1 VWLTVAGALCIASS
15 AVLIRLS
22 GAPPV
27 AAAFWRCALALPV
40 LWLLLRWERRRGAPP
55 LAPRT
60 RWVVR
65 LAGLFFAGDLVLFS
79 HAIGAVGAGLATVL
93 GNLQVLVVG
102 LLAWWLLGE
111 RPGRGLAVALPVMAA
126 GAALIGGL
134 VGSGSYGADPALGTV
149 FGVGASLLYAGY
161 ILLLRQGTPAAV
173 AGRRTGLVEPLLQAT
188 LGATVGALVL
198 GLATGD
204 RDLGLSWSALGW
216 LALLALTSQVLG
228 WLLISVSLRALPAA
242 ITSAVLLVQPAGA
255 VVLGAL
261 VLAERP
267 SGLQLAGVGLVVVGV
282 VVATRGHGRD
292 PAARND
298 SARRAALAQGALGE
312 VAERP
317 GELGVDELDVGAS
330 DPGALHPDRPAEP
343 VRDR

>member
-1 VWLTVAGALCIASS
+1 MPVLQTSRVWLTVAGALCIASS

-22 GAPPV
+22 GSPPV
-27 AAAFWRCALALPV
+27 AASFYRCLLALPV
-40 LWLLLRWERRRGAPP
+40 LWVLLRWERRRGSPA

-79 HAIGAVGAGLATVL
+79 HAIEAVGAGLATVL

-111 RPGRGLAVALPVMAA
+111 RPGRGLLVALPVM
-126 GAALIGGL
+126 GVGVALIGGL
-134 VGSGSYGADPALGTV
+134 VGSGSYGADPAMGAV

-173 AGRRTGLVEPLLQAT
+173 AGARTGLVEPLLQAT
-188 LGATVGALVL
+188 LGATVGALAI
-198 GLATGD
+198 GLVTGD

-216 LALLALTSQVLG
+216 LVLLALTSQVLG

-255 VVLGAL
+255 MVLGAL
-261 VLAERP
+261 IFAEQP
-267 SGLQLAGVGLVVVGV
+267 SALQLAGVALVVAGV
-282 VVATRGHGRD
+282 AVATRGHRRD
-292 PAARND
+292 NRASAAD
-298 SARRAALAQGALGE
+298 AALAQGPLGQ
-312 VAERP
+312 VPERP
-317 GELGVDELDVGAS
+317 GELGVAELGPLLPD
-330 DPGALHPDRPAEP
+330 HDRPGEP
-343 VRDR
+343 VADR